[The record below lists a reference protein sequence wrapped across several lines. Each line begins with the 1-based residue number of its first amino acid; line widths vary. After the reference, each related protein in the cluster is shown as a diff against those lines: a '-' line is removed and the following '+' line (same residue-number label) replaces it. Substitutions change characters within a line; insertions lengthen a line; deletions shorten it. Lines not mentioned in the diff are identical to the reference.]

1 MTSNL
6 LVFGSFLVAET
17 TRDLGLL
24 LKGQTLVEF
33 FCQWKFRTNLVSVF
47 HRNRVD

>member
-24 LKGQTLVEF
+24 LKAQTLVEF
-33 FCQWKFRTNLVSVF
+33 FGSFGQTLCLYSIAIG
-47 HRNRVD
+47 